1 MIYCPVKIIFADQA
15 IRQAQDLLAGLG
27 SHALIVCGKAS
38 ARLSG
43 ALADLEAVLSAQ
55 GIHYSM
61 FDQIS
66 PNPTLE
72 EVMAG
77 KAFALQCGCNLVIGL
92 GGGSP
97 IDAAKAISLAVANDL
112 QQDELYT
119 LQKFRR
125 ALPLVA
131 IPTTSGTGSEVT
143 QYSVLTN
150 PQSKT
155 KAGFGHPLAFPGLA
169 LLDPRYTLSLPQK
182 VTLHTALDALSH
194 LLEGLYSN
202 QREPLIYPL
211 IYQGVGL
218 IMQYLP
224 HILKEPQLLESRS
237 ALMQASL
244 YGGMVIA
251 QSSTTLQHSIGY
263 PLTTEYG
270 LDHGLANAIVMEEIM
285 DLYYPTVCHELDAL
299 FSALGTDRKGFI
311 DWLHA
316 LPFSRKVALSD
327 EFISRAIPQIMAS
340 RNMAL
345 NPRQIS
351 PDKVEGI
358 LRHISSPEA

>member
-1 MIYCPVKIIFADQA
+1 MIYCPVRIVFSGHAIDQA
-15 IRQAQDLLAGLG
+15 RELIKYSGR
-27 SHALIVCGKAS
+27 SALIVCGKS
-38 ARLSG
+38 SGRLSG
-43 ALADLEAVLSAQ
+43 ALADLEAILAATETT
-55 GIHYSM
+55 YCLY
-61 FDQIS
+61 DQIS

-77 KAFALQCGCNLVIGL
+77 KKLAQQSGCDLIIGV

-97 IDAAKAISLAVANDL
+97 IDTAKAISLAVANDL
-112 QQDELYT
+112 QQDELYN
-119 LQKFRR
+119 LAKFQR
-125 ALPLVA
+125 ALPIIA

-150 PQSKT
+150 RQSRT
-155 KAGFGHPLAFPGLA
+155 KAGFGHSLAFPALA
-169 LLDPRYTLSLPQK
+169 LLDPRYTLSLPPR

-202 QREPLIYPL
+202 QREPLVYP
-211 IYQGVGL
+211 IIHRGIAL
-218 IMQYLP
+218 IMQHLP
-224 HILKEPQLLESRS
+224 RVLEEPLNLESRT

-270 LDHGLANAIVMEEIM
+270 LDHGLANALVMEEIM
-285 DLYYPTVCHELDAL
+285 HLYYPAVTSELESL
-299 FSALGTDRKGFI
+299 FDFLGTDRKGFLA
-311 DWLHA
+311 WLHT
-316 LPFSRKVALSD
+316 LPFTRNAPLSD
-327 EFISRAIPQIMAS
+327 EFIARAIPQIMAS

-345 NPRQIS
+345 NPRPIS
-351 PDKVEGI
+351 PEEVERI
-358 LRHISSPEA
+358 LRKISAGE